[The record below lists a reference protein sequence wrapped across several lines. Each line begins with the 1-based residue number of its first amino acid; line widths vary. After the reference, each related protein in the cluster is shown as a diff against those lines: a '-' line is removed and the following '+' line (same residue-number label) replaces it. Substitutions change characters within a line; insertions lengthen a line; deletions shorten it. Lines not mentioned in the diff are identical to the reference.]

1 MIYQVVIYN
10 EIRDETALASY
21 AKLAGPAIMKAGGR
35 FIARGLPVKTLEQ
48 GKSSRTVV
56 IEWDDLETAIAGFQ
70 SDDYVA
76 ALRELG
82 DSAVRDIRYIPAAS

>member
-10 EIRDETALASY
+10 EIRDETALESY

-35 FIARGLPVKTLEQ
+35 FIARGLPVKTLEE
-48 GKSSRTVV
+48 GKSTRTVV

-76 ALRELG
+76 ALHELG